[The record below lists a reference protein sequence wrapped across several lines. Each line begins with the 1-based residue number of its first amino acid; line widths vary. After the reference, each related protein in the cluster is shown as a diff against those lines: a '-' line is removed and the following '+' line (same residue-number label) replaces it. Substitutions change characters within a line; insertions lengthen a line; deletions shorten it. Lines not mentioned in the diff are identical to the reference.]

1 MDSGLL
7 LKRMLRDL
15 QAGKSITELAMGF
28 HSWLIEIFAIT
39 IKNLAATSGIRTVV
53 LSGGCLQNRIIMK
66 GLFQALEQ
74 DGFQVFTGEEVPVND
89 GGISLGQAVIG
100 GLRYVS
106 GNTHAGH

>member
-1 MDSGLL
+1 M
-7 LKRMLRDL
+7 
-15 QAGKSITELAMGF
+15 E
-28 HSWLIEIFAIT
+28 
-39 IKNLAATSGIRTVV
+39 
-53 LSGGCLQNRIIMK
+53 

-74 DGFQVFTGEEVPVND
+74 DGFQVFTGQEVPVND